1 MQEVM
6 PPCGA
11 QSGCEELLGKEFPA
25 MLPTNVNNC
34 SQAALNTSHD
44 LCMKNIWRNLKIYEM
59 YLQLITEKSGRHLRL
74 KHVNTDMKHLL
85 HLIHSQFG
93 LEEQQVI
100 HDLKVTAENL
110 EELMGTR
117 WVLLAS
123 ALCACAEG
131 APLLLS
137 PHGRR
142 AISDCLRAAEKL
154 STDAET
160 HLQKYITEVLQCRD
174 SDCEEQFFMELPE
187 ELPTQIDHCAIRRQ
201 RWSFD
206 RCFGSIA
213 HNLRIYETYLVSL
226 RDRPATDTDI
236 LVTGIRE
243 MLNLISAAEVQCNTM
258 RNYVAVDVSE
268 NLVVEPI
275 SPDVASKIY
284 SSDWQTRQASFQILH
299 MFQHMAS
306 VVARSLHV
314 LNKKANPHPIVHPK
328 PAQGA
333 RWRSVDDDIASRRR
347 RVPRDAHG
355 GWRSPLT
362 KLIACLRT
370 TPLHCAHREG
380 GEAAAAA

>member
-1 MQEVM
+1 MVSRLA
-6 PPCGA
+6 PPRNGA
-11 QSGCEELLGKEFPA
+11 A
-25 MLPTNVNNC
+25 C
-34 SQAALNTSHD
+34 SFS
-44 LCMKNIWRNLKIYEM
+44 
-59 YLQLITEKSGRHLRL
+59 
-74 KHVNTDMKHLL
+74 
-85 HLIHSQFG
+85 
-93 LEEQQVI
+93 
-100 HDLKVTAENL
+100 
-110 EELMGTR
+110 R
-117 WVLLAS
+117 WMLLAS
-123 ALCACAEG
+123 VLCACAEG

-187 ELPTQIDHCAIRRQ
+187 ELPTQINHCAIRRQ

-226 RDRPATDTDI
+226 RDRSATDTDI

-243 MLNLISAAEVQCNTM
+243 MLNLISAAEV
-258 RNYVAVDVSE
+258 DVSE
-268 NLVVEPI
+268 SLVVEPI

-314 LNKKANPHPIVHPK
+314 LNKKANP
-328 PAQGA
+328 Q
-333 RWRSVDDDIASRRR
+333 
-347 RVPRDAHG
+347 
-355 GWRSPLT
+355 
-362 KLIACLRT
+362 
-370 TPLHCAHREG
+370 
-380 GEAAAAA
+380 